1 MKKFLCRCMHLDA
14 SHILECVKVISFQS
28 YKPSANAKCSTIL
41 CTKFSAPQGLCI
53 LKRMNLCVS
62 PFCSLD
68 PNTNLYSQNSK
79 FSGNFMATTIRSV
92 TIRSQKQEQFKELK
106 KKSTKDFAP
115 FCTSRFCS
123 CVTRRHLIQGF
134 GSLLLPIGPSI
145 ASDLPPNDPL
155 V

>member
-1 MKKFLCRCMHLDA
+1 MCTRIYVALGYVDSYGPRLHGWIDHYPPLNVLISLKK
-14 SHILECVKVISFQS
+14 SGCVRNNQNIQTQYSNQS
-28 YKPSANAKCSTIL
+28 IAMD
-41 CTKFSAPQGLCI
+41 Q
-53 LKRMNLCVS
+53 
-62 PFCSLD
+62 
-68 PNTNLYSQNSK
+68 
-79 FSGNFMATTIRSV
+79 GNFMATTIRSV